1 MRQYEFSI
9 RIAQIHH
16 LLDERKYKKALAV
29 VRTID
34 LKQVKSL
41 SDLSVIADVFAKT
54 EQFDSAKDAYLKIYN
69 KSKTRRI
76 LHRLI
81 YISIRTKDID
91 EAEKYYNEFVNM
103 NPSSRDVITTRYRI
117 DKAAGVP
124 IGRLIETLEELKE
137 EEYIEEW
144 AYELAKLYH
153 KAGRFEECRRE
164 CEDIKL
170 WFGHGEIVDRAQKL
184 IEFIDDK
191 NALSYLDDRDYT
203 MDKGEPN
210 PDDTGSLPN
219 LNEYLQKKAHPS
231 ERQLYTADSKVNK
244 TDRRNVSELEME
256 WIEEKDSV
264 NKQSQNFNNDR
275 NDVDMRSPDEFID
288 DYDEDDFEAD
298 AGLGK
303 LALGGLSK
311 LTGLFRFGNK
321 KNNNSDINKN
331 KTIQDN
337 YARKSDNRK
346 ENINDSRGENIK
358 KTQDVVSTYKGDLD
372 IKISIDNELYNRTL
386 ENKKEI
392 ERNDDL
398 DKEHMEE
405 VLESEVY
412 SEEET
417 AATSTDTVHNS
428 PVLPVYSQSGMGI
441 TQDLSREISAIYEAE
456 HREQIKEKDNKTLE
470 TNSASL
476 AETASTIETTSAD
489 NPVSVGVRR
498 PPKRDATK
506 VIERMTK
513 AVKSDESKS
522 MNVQSTSIDDAKETE
537 KKMQE
542 KAREEEEARL
552 RQEAE
557 EKERREKE
565 EADARVRA
573 MEEEAKLKEAEAIAI
588 VEEARRKAEEAQ
600 RILEEAERKRAEV
613 QATLLS
619 ANEEKQETEDAE
631 DIEEEKLEEELDIE
645 DKLENDKD
653 IDSEWYQDVNDEDGF
668 YEDAEYEEEDDVSGL
683 YNESLSEDDLPTT
696 KALHTSFEDILTLIG
711 GEQDPSHFVFVGDTS
726 NLLIGL
732 SKKIV
737 KVMKETG
744 YMSIGRIAKIS
755 AKKLNQMDLSGFKG
769 QLKGNC
775 LLIDEAAELMVPTIA
790 SVFEIMD
797 EFYGDFVV
805 ILADDGNTLDQL
817 FKFAPALARRFKYI
831 IDISGYTEEDCK

>member
-81 YISIRTKDID
+81 YISIRTKDIE
-91 EAEKYYNEFVNM
+91 EAEEYYKEFVEM

-153 KAGRFEECRRE
+153 QAGRFEECRRE

-184 IEFIDDK
+184 IDFIDDK
-191 NALSYLDDRDYT
+191 EALPYIDDKDYT
-203 MDKGEPN
+203 IDKGEPN
-210 PDDTGSLPN
+210 PDDTGSLPD
-219 LNEYLQKKAHPS
+219 LNEYLQNPRQS
-231 ERQLYTADSKVNK
+231 ERKQYIATEKKV
-244 TDRRNVSELEME
+244 VSEQEME
-256 WIEEKDSV
+256 WIEEKDPE

-275 NDVDMRSPDEFID
+275 NDEDMRNQDEFID
-288 DYDEDDFEAD
+288 DYDEDDFDAD
-298 AGLGK
+298 ASLGK
-303 LALGGLSK
+303 LALEGLSR
-311 LTGLFRFGNK
+311 LTGLFRFGSK
-321 KNNNSDINKN
+321 KNNNNEANKN
-331 KTIQDN
+331 KVTPNSKEESTNTKQD
-337 YARKSDNRK
+337 
-346 ENINDSRGENIK
+346 I
-358 KTQDVVSTYKGDLD
+358 VSTSKGDLD
-372 IKISIDNELYNRTL
+372 IKISINNELYNRTL
-386 ENKKEI
+386 ENKREI
-392 ERNDDL
+392 DKKDDL
-398 DKEHMEE
+398 HSEQSE
-405 VLESEVY
+405 EVY
-412 SEEET
+412 SEEE
-417 AATSTDTVHNS
+417 AAVINTDAAHNP

-441 TQDLSREISAIYEAE
+441 TQDLSKEISAIYEAE
-456 HREQIKEKDNKTLE
+456 HRT
-470 TNSASL
+470 
-476 AETASTIETTSAD
+476 
-489 NPVSVGVRR
+489 NPVSQVDMENPASQESVASAESSENITSATSPQNPLNTGAYR

-513 AVKSDESKS
+513 AVKNDESKS
-522 MNVQSTSIDDAKETE
+522 IQPTNTD
-537 KKMQE
+537 
-542 KAREEEEARL
+542 EA
-552 RQEAE
+552 
-557 EKERREKE
+557 
-565 EADARVRA
+565 
-573 MEEEAKLKEAEAIAI
+573 KEAEKRETERRKKEAEIRAIEAKAELKEQEARAI
-588 VEEARRKAEEAQ
+588 VEEAKRKAEEAK
-600 RILEEAERKRAEV
+600 RILAEAERKRAEV
-613 QATLLS
+613 KATLLLS
-619 ANEEKQETEDAE
+619 NEVKKEENNLGEDS
-631 DIEEEKLEEELDIE
+631 
-645 DKLENDKD
+645 DK
-653 IDSEWYQDVNDEDGF
+653 DSEWYEDGNDDDEF
-668 YEDAEYEEEDDVSGL
+668 YEDVEYGDDDDVSGL
-683 YNESLSEDDLPTT
+683 YSEDISEDELPTT

-711 GEQDPSHFVFVGDTS
+711 GEQDPSHFVFVGDSS
-726 NLLIGL
+726 NLLVGL

-755 AKKLNQMDLSGFKG
+755 AKKLNQMDLSGFKD

>member
-1 MRQYEFSI
+1 MSGSTLPVLLMGDIMRQYEFSI

-91 EAEKYYNEFVNM
+91 EAERYYNEFVEM
-103 NPSSRDVITTRYRI
+103 NPSSRDIITTRYRI

-124 IGRLIETLEELKE
+124 IGKLIETLEELKE

-191 NALSYLDDRDYT
+191 NALPYLDDKDYT

-219 LNEYLQKKAHPS
+219 LNEYLQKKS
-231 ERQLYTADSKVNK
+231 YTADSKINK
-244 TDRRNVSELEME
+244 TDMYNTSEQEME
-256 WIEEKDSV
+256 WIEEKDLV

-275 NDVDMRSPDEFID
+275 NDVNMRNPDEFID

-311 LTGLFRFGNK
+311 LTGLFRFGGK
-321 KNNNSDINKN
+321 KNSSDINRN
-331 KTIQDN
+331 RDIQDN
-337 YARKSDNRK
+337 YTRKNDNRK
-346 ENINDSRGENIK
+346 ESSSDSKGENANI
-358 KTQDVVSTYKGDLD
+358 VSTYKSDLD

-386 ENKKEI
+386 ENKAEI
-392 ERNDDL
+392 NRNNNL
-398 DKEHMEE
+398 DKEQPDE
-405 VLESEVY
+405 VLENEV
-412 SEEET
+412 
-417 AATSTDTVHNS
+417 
-428 PVLPVYSQSGMGI
+428 VYSQSGMGI

-456 HREQIKEKDNKTLE
+456 HREQRKEKDNRISETSMTSLE
-470 TNSASL
+470 
-476 AETASTIETTSAD
+476 ETASTIEKTSAE
-489 NPVSVGVRR
+489 NTGEHR

-522 MNVQSTSIDDAKETE
+522 MSIQPTNIDDEKETE
-537 KKMQE
+537 KKKQE
-542 KAREEEEARL
+542 KARQEETRL

-557 EKERREKE
+557 EKKQKEKE
-565 EADARVRA
+565 EAKAKA
-573 MEEEAKLKEAEAIAI
+573 HAIEEEIKLKEAIAIEEKAKLKEAEAIAI
-588 VEEARRKAEEAQ
+588 VEEARKKAEEAQ
-600 RILEEAERKRAEV
+600 KILAEAEKKRAQV
-613 QATLLS
+613 QAALLS
-619 ANEEKQETEDAE
+619 ANEESQEKEDAE
-631 DIEEEKLEEELDIE
+631 EIKETEQKETDDKFE
-645 DKLENDKD
+645 DDKD
-653 IDSEWYQDVNDEDGF
+653 IDSEWYHDLNDEDEF
-668 YEDAEYEEEDDVSGL
+668 YEDAEYEEDDDVSGL

-696 KALHTSFEDILTLIG
+696 KALHTSFNDILTLIG

-726 NLLIGL
+726 NLLVGL
-732 SKKIV
+732 SKKII

-831 IDISGYTEEDCK
+831 IDISNYTEEDCK